1 MQLRVCEQFAR
12 LLRTSMR
19 RSTFSQA
26 RSLPGFW
33 RAVRDRLAIGI
44 PAVLALFGGQRA
56 AAAVLPEERA
66 DTLYHLYDGGGQTVQ
81 GPALLVR
88 KNFGERV
95 SVTGGYYV
103 DRISGASID
112 VVTNASKYT
121 EERTEYTAGAELLH
135 RDTSLSVSYT
145 DSHENDYDAETWRV
159 GVSQDLFDNRTTVAL
174 GYSSGRDDVG
184 RVHTPFSAKAN
195 RDVYSLSVTQVINPT
210 FLGNFSYELTADD
223 GYLQN
228 PYRSA
233 RVQGGAVPEI
243 YPGTR
248 TGHALSTRLVK
259 SWSEDWSTRLEAR
272 LYHDTWK
279 VDAFNIGAGITY
291 RLPRA
296 WLLDYSYRFYVQG
309 AASFYSDNFS
319 QPLDFMA
326 RDKELASFTGHT
338 LGAKLTVPLYRWDSS
353 HAIQGIDVSGA
364 AYLMH
369 LQYSNFTDVRDGD
382 KYKFTAVI
390 AQAFLTI
397 RY

>member
-1 MQLRVCEQFAR
+1 MQLIA
-12 LLRTSMR
+12 S
-19 RSTFSQA
+19 
-26 RSLPGFW
+26 GFW
-33 RAVRDRLAIGI
+33 HKLRDRLAIGI
-44 PAVLALFGGQRA
+44 PALLALLPGQRA

-88 KNFGERV
+88 KNFAERV

-121 EERTEYTAGAELLH
+121 EERTEYSAGAELLH
-135 RDTSLSVSYT
+135 HDTSLSVSYT
-145 DSHENDYDAETWRV
+145 DSDENDYQARTLRL
-159 GVSQDLFDNRTTVAL
+159 GVSQDLFQSRTTVAL

-184 RVHTPFSAKAN
+184 RVHTPFSEKAN

-210 FLGNFSYELTADD
+210 FLGNFAYEITADD

-233 RVQGGAVPEI
+233 RVQGGTVPEI

-248 TGHALSTRLVK
+248 TGHALSARLVK
-259 SWSEDWSTRLEAR
+259 SWSESWSSRLEGR
-272 LYHDTWK
+272 YYHDTWE
-279 VDAFNIGAGITY
+279 VDAFNIGVGATH
-291 RLPRA
+291 RLPRGWIVDA
-296 WLLDYSYRFYVQG
+296 SYRFYVQG
-309 AASFYSDNFS
+309 AASFYSDDFD
-319 QPLDFMA
+319 QPMNFMA

-338 LGAKLTVPLYRWDSS
+338 LGAKLTLPLARWESG
-353 HAIQGIDVSGA
+353 HVLNGIDLSTAG
-364 AYLMH
+364 YLMR
-369 LQYSNFTDVRDGD
+369 LQYSDFTDVRDGGD
-382 KYKFTAVI
+382 YSFNAVI